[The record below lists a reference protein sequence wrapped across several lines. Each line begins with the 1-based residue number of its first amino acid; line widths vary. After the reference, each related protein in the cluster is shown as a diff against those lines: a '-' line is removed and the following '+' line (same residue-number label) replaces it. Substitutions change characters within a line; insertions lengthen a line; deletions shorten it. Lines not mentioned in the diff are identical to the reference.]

1 MAKVQKIGKQIYL
14 EKDNRRLLVEIFPN
28 PSSKSKMWLNLW
40 LVGWSCCGLVVLF
53 QLVLYA
59 SEFEKEQIVFL
70 LIYLSLWAYLEFK
83 IFYSLLWNRNG
94 KELIKVE
101 GGSFSYTKLF
111 GERGLPFEVDN
122 AALSTF
128 KYEKSTE
135 RGILNDIN
143 KSAWMVGGE
152 VIEYTA
158 GDKLRRLGMKLSE
171 NDAVKLSGILSR
183 YTQK

>member
-28 PSSKSKMWLNLW
+28 PSSKSKIWLNLW
-40 LVGWSCCGLVVLF
+40 LVGWTLCGLVVMF
-53 QLVLYA
+53 QLLFYA
-59 SEFEKEQIVFL
+59 SEFAKEQLVFL

-83 IFYSLLWNRNG
+83 IFYAFLWNRKG

-101 GGSFSYTKLF
+101 GGSFSYTKLM
-111 GERGLPFEVDN
+111 GERGLPFEVN
-122 AALSTF
+122 NTALSKFT
-128 KYEKSTE
+128 YEKSTE

-143 KSAWMVGGE
+143 RSAWMVGGE
-152 VIEYTA
+152 VIEYAA

-171 NDAVKLSGILSR
+171 SDAVKLAGILSR